1 VALALAFGTDFALR
15 VDFAGFDM
23 RLLTVGTRLAAPL
36 LTLGR
41 VSISSSMLR
50 LTLRHSL
57 AGRGLLAIWPYNR
70 VKNGTSEKINS
81 DQGQK
86 FMCLETDNRAG
97 QTSTNADGTDMGIS
111 GLWEELAPAAEKKCI
126 HCQDKLMDS
135 IGNLVNRVLEGKRT
149 SISRRHRPVNMGV
162 PGAKRPKRV
171 QPRTKDIL
179 LPSLSS
185 TSAKHRADICIRRTA
200 ETTIQK
206 ESTHIIES
214 IRAFR

>member
-86 FMCLETDNRAG
+86 FMCLETDNK
-97 QTSTNADGTDMGIS
+97 
-111 GLWEELAPAAEKKCI
+111 LALALEY
-126 HCQDKLMDS
+126 L
-135 IGNLVNRVLEGKRT
+135 NLATTLQRHHQVPNQFSQVQFEIEYFEITALDRKPSNR
-149 SISRRHRPVNMGV
+149 H
-162 PGAKRPKRV
+162 
-171 QPRTKDIL
+171 
-179 LPSLSS
+179 
-185 TSAKHRADICIRRTA
+185 
-200 ETTIQK
+200 
-206 ESTHIIES
+206 
-214 IRAFR
+214 